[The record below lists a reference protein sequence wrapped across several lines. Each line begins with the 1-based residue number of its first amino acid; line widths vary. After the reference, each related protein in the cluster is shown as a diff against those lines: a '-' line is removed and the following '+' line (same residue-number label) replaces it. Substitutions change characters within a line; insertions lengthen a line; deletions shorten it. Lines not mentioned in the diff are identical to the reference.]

1 MHSRALRTI
10 FFAGMAAA
18 ATSLAAADD
27 ERPGSP
33 ARSRFELTPYA
44 SYRFGGEFQSP
55 AEDAA
60 PTQVFELRDSR
71 AYGLILDIRTD
82 AVNTQW
88 EVLYA
93 RQPTE
98 LETQPTFVGGPL
110 LDIDVDYLQFG
121 GTYLFDDK
129 SDSTI
134 PFIALTAGIA
144 RFDPGFAGMDAE
156 TYLSGSI
163 GGGVQLRA
171 DRRVGVRL
179 EARAFGSLVDNDSD
193 LFCVA
198 GPAANACALKVD
210 GTALFQLE
218 ARAGVVFRF

>member
-1 MHSRALRTI
+1 MSTE
-10 FFAGMAAA
+10 A
-18 ATSLAAADD
+18 ATAED
-27 ERPGSP
+27 EPATPRIRP
-33 ARSRFELTPYA
+33 RFELTPYA
-44 SYRFGGEFQSP
+44 AYRFGGELES
-55 AEDAA
+55 AEDDAGA
-60 PTQVFELRDSR
+60 TRDFALGDSR
-71 AYGLILDIRTD
+71 AYGLIFNIRTD
-82 AVNTQW
+82 AANAQW

-98 LETQPTFVGGPL
+98 IETQATFAGGPL
-110 LDIDVDYLQFG
+110 LHIDVDYLQFG

-129 SDSTI
+129 SDRTI

-144 RFDPGFAGMDAE
+144 RLDPGVAGMHAE

-179 EARAFGSLVDNDSD
+179 EARAFGSLVDSDSE
-193 LFCVA
+193 LFCLT
-198 GPAANACALKVD
+198 GPEANVCALALD

>member
-1 MHSRALRTI
+1 MHGYALLALLFTAAI
-10 FFAGMAAA
+10 CAAA
-18 ATSLAAADD
+18 PAAAQDG
-27 ERPGSP
+27 PAKPP
-33 ARSRFELTPYA
+33 ARPRFELTPYA
-44 SYRFGGEFQSP
+44 AYRFGGELESI
-55 AEDAA
+55 ADDTGATRE
-60 PTQVFELRDSR
+60 FELAESR
-71 AYGLILDIRTD
+71 AYGLIFNIRTN
-82 AVNTQW
+82 AVNAQW

-98 LETQPTFVGGPL
+98 IETQATFARGPL
-110 LDIDVDYLQFG
+110 LHVDVDYLQFG
-121 GTYLFDDK
+121 GTYLFDDN
-129 SDSTI
+129 SDRTI

-144 RFDPGFAGMDAE
+144 RLDPGVTGMDAE

-179 EARAFGSLVDNDSD
+179 EARAFGSLVDSDSD
-193 LFCVA
+193 LFCLT
-198 GPAANACALKVD
+198 GPEANVCALAID

>member
-1 MHSRALRTI
+1 MS
-10 FFAGMAAA
+10 AAA
-18 ATSLAAADD
+18 AAAAD
-27 ERPGSP
+27 EEP
-33 ARSRFELTPYA
+33 AAPWGQPRFELTPYA
-44 SYRFGGEFQSP
+44 AYRFGGELESP
-55 AEDAA
+55 ENDAGA
-60 PTQVFELRDSR
+60 TREFELSDSR
-71 AYGLILDIRTD
+71 AYGLIFNIRT
-82 AVNTQW
+82 AAANAQW
-88 EVLYA
+88 EALYA

-98 LETQPTFVGGPL
+98 IETQAAFVGGPL
-110 LDIDVDYLQFG
+110 LQIDVDYLQFG

-129 SDSTI
+129 SNRTI

-144 RFDPGFAGMDAE
+144 RLDPGVAGMDAE

-179 EARAFGSLVDNDSD
+179 EARAFGSLVDSDSD
-193 LFCVA
+193 LFCLT
-198 GPAANACALKVD
+198 GPEANVCALAAD